1 MIPGAR
7 LIILGR
13 QGAGKGTQCVRLS
26 RHYVVPHIST
36 GDMLRTAARE
46 GSELGLMA
54 KQIMEEGGLVGDEV
68 MIGLVDERL
77 RKPDAD
83 SRGYILDGFPRTVAQ
98 AQALQ
103 RITDDRPI
111 HVVVDLDVPRE
122 IVLERLSSRR
132 VCRDCGTNYTAT
144 IADDRKM
151 WICDVCGG
159 DVEQRADDTPDAVNR
174 RLDLY
179 ETQTAPLISHYSRMG
194 LLTVVNGV
202 GHPDFVFKRV
212 CDAVDERR

>member
-1 MIPGAR
+1 
-7 LIILGR
+7 
-13 QGAGKGTQCVRLS
+13 
-26 RHYVVPHIST
+26 VVPHIST

-98 AQALQ
+98 AQALE
-103 RITDDRPI
+103 RLTDDRPI
-111 HVVVDLDVPRE
+111 HVVIDLDVPRE

-144 IADDRKM
+144 YPDDRRM

-159 DVEQRADDTPDAVNR
+159 DVEHRADDTPDAVNR

-179 ETQTAPLISHYSRMG
+179 ETQTAPLITHYSKMG
-194 LLTVVNGV
+194 LLSVVNGV
-202 GHPDFVFKRV
+202 GHPDHVFKRV

>member
-1 MIPGAR
+1 
-7 LIILGR
+7 
-13 QGAGKGTQCVRLS
+13 
-26 RHYVVPHIST
+26 
-36 GDMLRTAARE
+36 MLRTAARE

-103 RITDDRPI
+103 RLTDDRPI

-132 VCRDCGTNYTAT
+132 VCRDCGTNYTAS
-144 IADDRKM
+144 IADDRRM

-159 DVEQRADDTPDAVNR
+159 DVEHRADDTPDAVNR

-179 ETQTAPLISHYSRMG
+179 ESQTAPLINHYSRMG

-202 GHPDFVFKRV
+202 GHPDYVFKRV

>member
-7 LIILGR
+7 LILLGR

-83 SRGYILDGFPRTVAQ
+83 SRGYILDRFPPTVAQ

-103 RITDDRPI
+103 RNTDDRPI
-111 HVVVDLDVPRE
+111 HVVIDLDVPRE

-132 VCRDCGTNYTAT
+132 VCRDCGTHYTAVVG
-144 IADDRKM
+144 R
-151 WICDVCGG
+151 
-159 DVEQRADDTPDAVNR
+159 ER
-174 RLDLY
+174 
-179 ETQTAPLISHYSRMG
+179 HSR
-194 LLTVVNGV
+194 
-202 GHPDFVFKRV
+202 
-212 CDAVDERR
+212 